1 MNINGKTV
9 SLQGM
14 TFDGIGKLLQEALP
28 QKDGLGLTA
37 ELTAQEEEIFCSNFG
52 MAVGYAISDLIA
64 DHVRAAGGDPSKIQY
79 VYSSDRVFR
88 T

>member
-9 SLQGM
+9 LLQGL
-14 TFDGIGKLLQEALP
+14 TFTEIGKLLQEASP

-52 MAVGYAISDLIA
+52 IAVGYAISDLIA
-64 DHVRAAGGDPSKIQY
+64 DHVKAAGGNPSKIRY
-79 VYSSDRVFR
+79 VYGSDRVFR